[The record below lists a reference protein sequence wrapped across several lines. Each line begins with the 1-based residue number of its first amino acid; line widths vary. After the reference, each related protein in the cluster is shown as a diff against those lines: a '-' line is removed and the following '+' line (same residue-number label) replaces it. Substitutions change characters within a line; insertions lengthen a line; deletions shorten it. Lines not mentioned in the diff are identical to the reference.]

1 MKFNYLSLPLGNLWG
16 RVHFFFFRKHEEE
29 RSLVGHTS
37 SSLLRGSY
45 GTPVDVLWE
54 GTGLWFLFILMYKEQ
69 GRR

>member
-16 RVHFFFFRKHEEE
+16 RVHFLRKHEEE
-29 RSLVGHTS
+29 RSLDGHTS

-54 GTGLWFLFILMYKEQ
+54 GTGFWFLFILMYKEQ
-69 GRR
+69 GGR